1 VRREEVGKRG
11 LDIVVYNLNK
21 GYGLGLE
28 REGGKV
34 NR

>member
-1 VRREEVGKRG
+1 VRREKVAKRR

-21 GYGLGLE
+21 GQGLGLE
-28 REGGKV
+28 REGEKV